1 MSKTV
6 ISEGKTTA
14 EAVEKGLKEL
24 GVSKNQVEI
33 KVIEEK
39 KKSFFSILDPHI
51 VKVEL
56 TVKEGL
62 QAEPIQENR
71 EYKEKVYVKPSM
83 EEIEKSKK
91 QVEDFLKEFL
101 NKFSDKVSYKIEN
114 DDESINIEIIGEDA
128 SKLIG
133 YRGETLNAVQ
143 VLLSNIASK
152 CNEHSVKV
160 IVDIENYR
168 EKRKNTLEEL
178 ATKIEKTVK
187 RTGKKITLEPMT
199 PYERKIIHTKLQ
211 ESQYVKTYS
220 IGENNNRR
228 IVVSKK

>member
-1 MSKTV
+1 MAKTI

-14 EAVEKGLKEL
+14 EAVDKGLKEL
-24 GVSKNQVEI
+24 GVSKNQVEV
-33 KVIEEK
+33 KVLEEK

-56 TVKEGL
+56 TVKEGV
-62 QAEPIQENR
+62 EPETENR
-71 EYKEKVYVKPSM
+71 EYKEKVYIKPTID
-83 EEIEKSKK
+83 ELKK
-91 QVEDFLKEFL
+91 GKEQVEKFLKEFL
-101 NKFSDKVSYKIEN
+101 IKISDKISYKIDTNE
-114 DDESINIEIIGEDA
+114 ESIDVELIGDDA

-143 VLLSNIASK
+143 VLISNIASK
-152 CNEHSVKV
+152 NSEHSVKV
-160 IVDIENYR
+160 VVDIENYR

-211 ESQYVKTYS
+211 NSEFVKTYS

-228 IVVSKK
+228 IVVSRK